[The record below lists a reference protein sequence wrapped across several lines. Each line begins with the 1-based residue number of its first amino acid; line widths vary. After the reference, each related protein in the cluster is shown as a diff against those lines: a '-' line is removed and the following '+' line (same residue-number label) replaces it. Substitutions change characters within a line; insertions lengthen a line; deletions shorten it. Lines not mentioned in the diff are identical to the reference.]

1 SYVALTQSMLTHDL
15 GRDRGGT
22 DEALAS
28 IRARTLALAV
38 DSDRLFPPS
47 QSRRIADGVQNGTY
61 RELRSD
67 HGHDVFLWRTSRWR
81 RSSRSSCRAE
91 TPPPTPRPPATLN
104 RFVRYFQRPVVPAGI
119 DPPRAVTNATGR
131 RSPAVEEAHAELVG
145 GLLQHL
151 LHGK

>member
-1 SYVALTQSMLTHDL
+1 TACRT
-15 GRDRGGT
+15 
-22 DEALAS
+22 
-28 IRARTLALAV
+28 ARTGSCAPTTV
-38 DSDRLFPPS
+38 TTGSW
-47 QSRRIADGVQNGTY
+47 
-61 RELRSD
+61 
-67 HGHDVFLWRTSRWR
+67 WRTSRWR